1 MSLINVPRGLGQKIE
16 NCTIDA
22 TREVLGKLSSAE
34 ILAWHDFGEKPFWL
48 TNSVVLHSFMKA
60 GGEGAMQLLRQGN
73 HDVPVAPVPDLEP
86 VAHEH
91 VEIPKAPDSPPV
103 EPNALP
109 SNQHKAAARAPFNPQ
124 PGIAH
129 PSASN
134 HTKHVPAWARSPLPS
149 PPKGT
154 LRLLTL
160 GLANTEEALIER

>member
-1 MSLINVPRGLGQKIE
+1 MAGYTPQKRSIFNRIRALLVSLINVPRALGQKIE

-91 VEIPKAPDSPPV
+91 VEIPKAPDSP
-103 EPNALP
+103 ALP
-109 SNQHKAAARAPFNPQ
+109 KANS
-124 PGIAH
+124 
-129 PSASN
+129 SA
-134 HTKHVPAWARSPLPS
+134 
-149 PPKGT
+149 
-154 LRLLTL
+154 
-160 GLANTEEALIER
+160 ERNRVKKII